1 MTNEEQ
7 TKEED
12 KKITEIVEQFIQDVD
27 FELNDLQDTV
37 WTIYKGQIIDTF
49 SREELKVITENMISK
64 STELFKEKIY
74 KYCKRE
80 NINSVEDI
88 EKQYKTHLEQKDE
101 MESLLF

>member
-12 KKITEIVEQFIQDVD
+12 QKITEIVEQFIQEVD
-27 FELNDLQDTV
+27 FELSDLQDTV

-49 SREELKVITENMISK
+49 LKENLKVITENMISK

-74 KYCKRE
+74 KYCKTE